1 MSVSKKGLKGFQKT
15 PEEEQKSKRIYVYL
29 TEKEH
34 EAFKEYCNVKN
45 KSLSNDIRDYILK
58 CIP

>member
-1 MSVSKKGLKGFQKT
+1 MSASKKGLKKKKKT
-15 PEEEQKSKRIYVYL
+15 PIEEQKSKRINVYL

-45 KSLSNDIRDYILK
+45 KSLSNVIRDYILK